1 MPKKIAK
8 GFTIIELLVVLAVL
22 GVFVSFTY
30 PNISNWINDREVKKE
45 VYDVVTFIKEKKSMV
60 NNDKYG
66 MIQLQMWADFG
77 VYTMSKMDFIN
88 IYRSIS
94 STNSLKRNNHCSYGS
109 SRSSGFV
116 RNQNLETLKLG
127 TSSNDSNVHIYP
139 NGAQNPTRTILCLTK
154 DNSISFMW
162 KNNKTERDA
171 ETGKTVDIFIFCSK
185 SNSTQYSCKYSA
197 NLDHMYKITI
207 SKNIKMKIYK
217 KNKSKN
223 SWVKID
229 G

>member
-1 MPKKIAK
+1 MLKKIIK

-30 PNISNWINDREVKKE
+30 PNISNWIKDREVKKE
-45 VYDVVTFIKEKKSMV
+45 VYDVVTFIKEKKLMV
-60 NNDKYG
+60 TNDKYG
-66 MIQLQMWADFG
+66 MIQLSLKPNLEI
-77 VYTMSKMDFIN
+77 YTMSKVNFIN
-88 IYRSIS
+88 TYRSIS
-94 STNSLKRNNHCSYGS
+94 SNSSFKKNNQCTYGTMQ
-109 SRSSGFV
+109 SGFV
-116 RNQNLETLKLG
+116 RNQSLETLKL
-127 TSSNDSNVHIYP
+127 SVSNNDSDVHVYP
-139 NGAQNPTRTILCLTK
+139 NAAHNPSNTVLCLTR
-154 DNSISFMW
+154 DNSISYMRLR
-162 KNNKTERDA
+162 KTERDA

-217 KNKSKN
+217 RNKSKN

>member
-30 PNISNWINDREVKKE
+30 PNISNWIKDREVKKE

-77 VYTMSKMDFIN
+77 VYTMSKIDFIN

-139 NGAQNPTRTILCLTK
+139 NVAQNPTRTILCLTK

-171 ETGKTVDIFIFCSK
+171 ETGKTVDIVIFCSK

>member
-8 GFTIIELLVVLAVL
+8 GFTIIELLVVLAVI

-30 PNISNWINDREVKKE
+30 PNISNWIKDREVKKE
-45 VYDVVTFIKEKKSMV
+45 VYDVVTFIKEKKLMV
-60 NNDKYG
+60 INDKYG
-66 MIQLQMWADFG
+66 MIQLSLKPNLE
-77 VYTMSKMDFIN
+77 VYTMSKINFIN
-88 IYRSIS
+88 TYRSIS
-94 STNSLKRNNHCSYGS
+94 SNSSFKKNNQCTYGTMQ
-109 SRSSGFV
+109 SGFV
-116 RNQNLETLKLG
+116 RNQSLETLKL
-127 TSSNDSNVHIYP
+127 SVSNNDSNVHVYP
-139 NGAQNPTRTILCLTK
+139 NAAHNPSNTVLCLAR
-154 DNSISFMW
+154 DNSISYMRLR
-162 KNNKTERDA
+162 KTERDV

>member
-1 MPKKIAK
+1 MPKKIVK
-8 GFTIIELLVVLAVL
+8 GFTIIELLVVLAVI

-30 PNISNWINDREVKKE
+30 PNISNWIKDREVKKE
-45 VYDVVTFIKEKKSMV
+45 VYDVVTFIKEKKLMV
-60 NNDKYG
+60 TNDKYG
-66 MIQLQMWADFG
+66 MIQLSLNPNLE
-77 VYTMSKMDFIN
+77 VYTMSKINFIN
-88 IYRSIS
+88 TYRSIS
-94 STNSLKRNNHCSYGS
+94 SNSSFKKNNQCTYGTMQ
-109 SRSSGFV
+109 SGFV
-116 RNQNLETLKLG
+116 RNQSLETLKL
-127 TSSNDSNVHIYP
+127 SVSNNDSNVHVYP
-139 NGAQNPTRTILCLTK
+139 NAAHNPTNTVLCLTR
-154 DNSISFMW
+154 DNSISYMRLR
-162 KNNKTERDA
+162 KTERDA

>member
-1 MPKKIAK
+1 M
-8 GFTIIELLVVLAVL
+8 
-22 GVFVSFTY
+22 
-30 PNISNWINDREVKKE
+30 
-45 VYDVVTFIKEKKSMV
+45 VT
-60 NNDKYG
+60 NDKYG
-66 MIQLQMWADFG
+66 MIQLSLKPNLE
-77 VYTMSKMDFIN
+77 VYTMSKINFIN
-88 IYRSIS
+88 TYRSIS
-94 STNSLKRNNHCSYGS
+94 SNSSFKKNNQCTYGTMQ
-109 SRSSGFV
+109 SGFV
-116 RNQNLETLKLG
+116 RNQSLETLKL
-127 TSSNDSNVHIYP
+127 SVSNNDSNVHVYP
-139 NGAQNPTRTILCLTK
+139 NAAHNPSNTVLCLTR
-154 DNSISFMW
+154 DNSISYMRLR
-162 KNNKTERDA
+162 KTERDA

>member
-1 MPKKIAK
+1 MLKKIVK

-22 GVFVSFTY
+22 GLFVSFTY

-45 VYDVVTFIKEKKSMV
+45 VYDVITFIKEKKLMV
-60 NNDKYG
+60 INDKYG
-66 MIQLQMWADFG
+66 MIQLSLKPNLE
-77 VYTMSKMDFIN
+77 VYTMSKINFIN
-88 IYRSIS
+88 TYRSIS
-94 STNSLKRNNHCSYGS
+94 SNSSLKRNNQCTYGTMQ
-109 SRSSGFV
+109 SGFV
-116 RNQNLETLKLG
+116 RNQSLETLKL
-127 TSSNDSNVHIYP
+127 SVSNNDSNVHVYP
-139 NGAQNPTRTILCLTK
+139 NAAHNPTNTVLCLTR
-154 DNSISFMW
+154 DNSISYMRLR
-162 KNNKTERDA
+162 KTERDA
-171 ETGKTVDIFIFCSK
+171 ETGKTVDIVIFCSK

>member
-8 GFTIIELLVVLAVL
+8 GFTIIELLVVLAVI

-30 PNISNWINDREVKKE
+30 PNISNWIKDREVKKE
-45 VYDVVTFIKEKKSMV
+45 VYDVVTFIKEKKLMV
-60 NNDKYG
+60 TNDKYG
-66 MIQLQMWADFG
+66 MIQLQLWADLG
-77 VYTMSKMDFIN
+77 VYTMSKIEFIN

-94 STNSLKRNNHCSYGS
+94 STNSLKRNNQCSYGS

-139 NGAQNPTRTILCLTK
+139 NVTQNPTRTILCLTK
-154 DNSISFMW
+154 DNSISFIW
-162 KNNKTERDA
+162 GNKTERDA

>member
-1 MPKKIAK
+1 MQKKIAK
-8 GFTIIELLVVLAVL
+8 GFTIIELLVVLAVI

-30 PNISNWINDREVKKE
+30 PNISNWIKDREVKKE
-45 VYDVVTFIKEKKSMV
+45 VYDVVTFIKEKKLMV
-60 NNDKYG
+60 TNDKYG
-66 MIQLQMWADFG
+66 MIQLSLKPNLEI
-77 VYTMSKMDFIN
+77 YTMSKVNFIN
-88 IYRSIS
+88 TYRSIS
-94 STNSLKRNNHCSYGS
+94 SNSSFKKNNQCTYGTMQ
-109 SRSSGFV
+109 SGFV
-116 RNQNLETLKLG
+116 RNQSLETLKL
-127 TSSNDSNVHIYP
+127 SVSNNDSNVHVYP
-139 NGAQNPTRTILCLTK
+139 NAAHNPSTTVLCLTR
-154 DNSISFMW
+154 DNSISYMRLR
-162 KNNKTERDA
+162 KTERDA

>member
-1 MPKKIAK
+1 MQKKIAK
-8 GFTIIELLVVLAVL
+8 GFTIIELLVVLAVI

-30 PNISNWINDREVKKE
+30 PNISNWIKDREVKKE
-45 VYDVVTFIKEKKSMV
+45 VYDVVTFIKEKKQMV
-60 NNDKYG
+60 TNDKYG
-66 MIQLQMWADFG
+66 MIQLSLKPNLE
-77 VYTMSKMDFIN
+77 VYTMSKINFIN
-88 IYRSIS
+88 TYRSIS
-94 STNSLKRNNHCSYGS
+94 SNSSFKKNNQCTYGTMQ
-109 SRSSGFV
+109 SGFV
-116 RNQNLETLKLG
+116 RNQSLETLKL
-127 TSSNDSNVHIYP
+127 SVSNNDSNVHVYP
-139 NGAQNPTRTILCLTK
+139 NAAHNPSNTVLCLTR
-154 DNSISFMW
+154 DNSISYMRLR
-162 KNNKTERDA
+162 KTERDA

>member
-1 MPKKIAK
+1 MPKKIVK

-30 PNISNWINDREVKKE
+30 PNISNWIKDREVKKE
-45 VYDVVTFIKEKKSMV
+45 VYDVVTFIKEKKLMV
-60 NNDKYG
+60 TNDKYG
-66 MIQLQMWADFG
+66 MIQLSLKPNLEI
-77 VYTMSKMDFIN
+77 YTMSKVNFIN
-88 IYRSIS
+88 TYRSIS
-94 STNSLKRNNHCSYGS
+94 SNSSFKKNNQCTYGTMQ
-109 SRSSGFV
+109 SGFV
-116 RNQNLETLKLG
+116 RNQSLETLKL
-127 TSSNDSNVHIYP
+127 SVSNNDSNVHVYP
-139 NGAQNPTRTILCLTK
+139 NAAHNPSNTVLGLTR
-154 DNSISFMW
+154 DNSISYMRLR
-162 KNNKTERDA
+162 KTERDV

>member
-8 GFTIIELLVVLAVL
+8 GFTIIELLVVLAVI

-30 PNISNWINDREVKKE
+30 PNISNWIKDREVKKE
-45 VYDVVTFIKEKKSMV
+45 VYDVVTFIKEKKLMV
-60 NNDKYG
+60 INDKYG
-66 MIQLQMWADFG
+66 MIQLSLKPNLE
-77 VYTMSKMDFIN
+77 VYTMSKINFIN
-88 IYRSIS
+88 TYRSIS
-94 STNSLKRNNHCSYGS
+94 SNSSFKKNNQCTYGTMQ
-109 SRSSGFV
+109 SGFV
-116 RNQNLETLKLG
+116 RNQSLETLKL
-127 TSSNDSNVHIYP
+127 SVSNNDSNVHVYP
-139 NGAQNPTRTILCLTK
+139 NAAHNPSNTVLCLTR
-154 DNSISFMW
+154 DNSISYMRLR
-162 KNNKTERDA
+162 KTERDA

>member
-1 MPKKIAK
+1 MLKKIVE

-30 PNISNWINDREVKKE
+30 PNISNWIKDREVKKE

-77 VYTMSKMDFIN
+77 VYTMSKIDFIN

-171 ETGKTVDIFIFCSK
+171 ETGKTVDIVIFCSK

>member
-1 MPKKIAK
+1 MPKKIVK
-8 GFTIIELLVVLAVL
+8 GFTIIELLVVLAVI

-30 PNISNWINDREVKKE
+30 PNISNWIKDREVKKE
-45 VYDVVTFIKEKKSMV
+45 VYDVVTFIKEKKLMV
-60 NNDKYG
+60 TNDKYG
-66 MIQLQMWADFG
+66 MIQLSLKPNLEI
-77 VYTMSKMDFIN
+77 YTMSKVNFIN
-88 IYRSIS
+88 TYRSIS
-94 STNSLKRNNHCSYGS
+94 SNSSFKKNNQCTYGTMQ
-109 SRSSGFV
+109 SGFV
-116 RNQNLETLKLG
+116 RNQSLETLKL
-127 TSSNDSNVHIYP
+127 SVSNNDSNVHVYP
-139 NGAQNPTRTILCLTK
+139 NAAHNPSNTVLCLTR
-154 DNSISFMW
+154 DNSISYMRLR
-162 KNNKTERDA
+162 KTERDA

-217 KNKSKN
+217 RNKSKN

>member
-1 MPKKIAK
+1 MPKKIVK
-8 GFTIIELLVVLAVL
+8 GFTIIELLVVLAVI

-30 PNISNWINDREVKKE
+30 PNISNWIKDREVKKE
-45 VYDVVTFIKEKKSMV
+45 VYDVVTFIKEKKLMV
-60 NNDKYG
+60 TNDKYG
-66 MIQLQMWADFG
+66 MIQLSLKPNLEI
-77 VYTMSKMDFIN
+77 YTMSKVNFIN
-88 IYRSIS
+88 TYRSIS
-94 STNSLKRNNHCSYGS
+94 SNSSFKKNNQCTYGTMQ
-109 SRSSGFV
+109 SGFV
-116 RNQNLETLKLG
+116 RNQSLETLKL
-127 TSSNDSNVHIYP
+127 SVSNNDSNVHVYP
-139 NGAQNPTRTILCLTK
+139 NAAHNPSNTVLCLTR
-154 DNSISFMW
+154 DNSISYMRLR
-162 KNNKTERDA
+162 KTERDA

>member
-1 MPKKIAK
+1 MPKKIVK

-22 GVFVSFTY
+22 GVFVSFAY
-30 PNISNWINDREVKKE
+30 PNISNWIKDREVKKE
-45 VYDVVTFIKEKKSMV
+45 VYDVVTFIKEKKLMV
-60 NNDKYG
+60 TNDKYG
-66 MIQLQMWADFG
+66 MIQLSLKPNLE
-77 VYTMSKMDFIN
+77 VYTMSKINFIN
-88 IYRSIS
+88 TYRSIS
-94 STNSLKRNNHCSYGS
+94 SNSSFKKNNQCTYGTMQ
-109 SRSSGFV
+109 SGFV
-116 RNQNLETLKLG
+116 RNQSLETLKL
-127 TSSNDSNVHIYP
+127 SVSNNDSNVHVYP
-139 NGAQNPTRTILCLTK
+139 NAAHNPSNTVLCLTR
-154 DNSISFMW
+154 DNSISYMRLR
-162 KNNKTERDA
+162 KTERDA

>member
-1 MPKKIAK
+1 MPKKIVK
-8 GFTIIELLVVLAVL
+8 GFTIIELLVVLAVI
-22 GVFVSFTY
+22 GVFAGFAY
-30 PNISNWINDREVKKE
+30 PNISNWIKDREVKKE
-45 VYDVVTFIKEKKSMV
+45 VYDVVTFIKEKKLMV
-60 NNDKYG
+60 TNDKYG
-66 MIQLQMWADFG
+66 MIQLSLKPNLE
-77 VYTMSKMDFIN
+77 VYTMSKINFIN
-88 IYRSIS
+88 TYRSIS
-94 STNSLKRNNHCSYGS
+94 SNSSFKKNNQCTYGTMQ
-109 SRSSGFV
+109 SGFV
-116 RNQNLETLKLG
+116 RNQSLETLKL
-127 TSSNDSNVHIYP
+127 SVSNNDSNVHVYP
-139 NGAQNPTRTILCLTK
+139 NAAHNPSNTVLCLTR
-154 DNSISFMW
+154 DNSISYMRLR
-162 KNNKTERDA
+162 KTERDA

>member
-1 MPKKIAK
+1 VQKKIAK
-8 GFTIIELLVVLAVL
+8 GFTIIELLVVLAVI

-30 PNISNWINDREVKKE
+30 PNISNWIKDREVKKE
-45 VYDVVTFIKEKKSMV
+45 VYDVVTFIKEKKLMV
-60 NNDKYG
+60 TNDKYG
-66 MIQLQMWADFG
+66 MIQLSLKPNLEI
-77 VYTMSKMDFIN
+77 YTMSKVNFIN
-88 IYRSIS
+88 TYRSIS
-94 STNSLKRNNHCSYGS
+94 SNSSFKKNNQCTYGTMQ
-109 SRSSGFV
+109 SGFV
-116 RNQNLETLKLG
+116 RNQSLETLKL
-127 TSSNDSNVHIYP
+127 SVSNNDSNVHVYP
-139 NGAQNPTRTILCLTK
+139 NAAHNPYATVLCLTR
-154 DNSISFMW
+154 DNSISYMRLR
-162 KNNKTERDA
+162 KTERDA

-217 KNKSKN
+217 RNKSKN

>member
-8 GFTIIELLVVLAVL
+8 GFTIIELLVVLAVI

-30 PNISNWINDREVKKE
+30 PNISNWIKDREVKKE
-45 VYDVVTFIKEKKSMV
+45 VYDVVTFIKEKKLMV
-60 NNDKYG
+60 TNDKYG
-66 MIQLQMWADFG
+66 MIQLSLNPNLE
-77 VYTMSKMDFIN
+77 VYTMSKINFIN
-88 IYRSIS
+88 TYRSIS
-94 STNSLKRNNHCSYGS
+94 SNSSFKKNNQCTYGTMQ
-109 SRSSGFV
+109 SGFV
-116 RNQNLETLKLG
+116 RNQSLETLKL
-127 TSSNDSNVHIYP
+127 SVSNNDSNVHVYP
-139 NGAQNPTRTILCLTK
+139 NAAHNPSNTVLCLTR
-154 DNSISFMW
+154 DNSISYMRLR
-162 KNNKTERDA
+162 KTERDA

>member
-1 MPKKIAK
+1 MLKKIAK

-22 GVFVSFTY
+22 GLFVSFTY
-30 PNISNWINDREVKKE
+30 PNISNWIKDREVKKE
-45 VYDVVTFIKEKKSMV
+45 VYDVVTFIKEKKLMV
-60 NNDKYG
+60 TNDKYG
-66 MIQLQMWADFG
+66 MIQLSLKPNLEI
-77 VYTMSKMDFIN
+77 YTMSKVNFIN
-88 IYRSIS
+88 TYRSIS
-94 STNSLKRNNHCSYGS
+94 SNSSFKKNNQCTYGTMQ
-109 SRSSGFV
+109 SGFV
-116 RNQNLETLKLG
+116 RNQSLETLKL
-127 TSSNDSNVHIYP
+127 SVSNNDSNVHVYP
-139 NGAQNPTRTILCLTK
+139 NAAHNPTNTVLCLTR
-154 DNSISFMW
+154 DNSISYMRLR
-162 KNNKTERDA
+162 KTERDA

>member
-1 MPKKIAK
+1 VLKKIVK
-8 GFTIIELLVVLAVL
+8 GFTIIELLVVLAVI

-30 PNISNWINDREVKKE
+30 PNISNWIKDREVKKE
-45 VYDVVTFIKEKKSMV
+45 VYDVVTFIKEKKLMV
-60 NNDKYG
+60 TNDKYG
-66 MIQLQMWADFG
+66 MIQLSLKPNLE
-77 VYTMSKMDFIN
+77 VYTMSKINFIN
-88 IYRSIS
+88 TYRSIS
-94 STNSLKRNNHCSYGS
+94 SNSSFKKNNQCTYGTMQ
-109 SRSSGFV
+109 SGFV
-116 RNQNLETLKLG
+116 RNQSLETLKL
-127 TSSNDSNVHIYP
+127 SVSNNDSNVHVYP
-139 NGAQNPTRTILCLTK
+139 NAAHNPSNTVLCLTR
-154 DNSISFMW
+154 DNSISYMRLR
-162 KNNKTERDA
+162 KTERDA